1 MEITKEVLNNLKLKR
16 GKLSEKRCQEI
27 NQMKIK
33 NPYYPMA
40 YFSQEDCEYFEPEK
54 EDEIVF
60 SEDERI
66 ILVDAFYP
74 MPILIRESDV
84 QYDDIYVLIIDNQWY
99 ELIFDYLGGKEKKIN
114 DIRLYNYSFNLR
126 NNIKI
131 EEDKF
136 SKFFIYLIEELLKNT
151 YIYSDNKK
159 IKKEINLIYKGEEYP
174 WRNWKE
180 L

>member
-40 YFSQEDCEYFEPEK
+40 YFSQEDCEYF
-54 EDEIVF
+54 IVENENNLY
-60 SEDERI
+60 STTDERI
-66 ILVDAFYP
+66 VFIHAFYP
-74 MPILIRESDV
+74 MPILRRESEV
-84 QYDDIYVLIIDNQWY
+84 VYDDIYLLIIDDECY
-99 ELIFDYLGGKEKKIN
+99 EIIFDYTETKVEKIN
-114 DIRLYNYSFNLR
+114 GVKYCRYTVNLR
-126 NNIKI
+126 ENTCIDERKDIKEIIFLLEEIEIERYRFFKLKNEEYELNIK
-131 EEDKF
+131 
-136 SKFFIYLIEELLKNT
+136 
-151 YIYSDNKK
+151 
-159 IKKEINLIYKGEEYP
+159 YKGERYP